1 MQGRRGD
8 LRTPG
13 LGRGVAP
20 GGLRA
25 LAGMLTPVRESEPEI
40 RYARSGDV
48 HIAYTVT
55 GEGPL
60 DLVLVEGYFTH
71 LGIMWEQPG
80 YRRWVYRLASFARV
94 IRFDKRGMGLSDR
107 VQVGTLEERMDD
119 LRGVLDAVG
128 SERAVLV
135 GTSEGGPLSLLF
147 AATLPDRVA
156 ALVLV
161 GAEVRE
167 RVTADWP
174 WGERTDAQFEQEIAE
189 IARGWGTLG
198 LSRDRYPSLEPSDSD
213 RMFEWSKRLV
223 RESAGVGEAIA
234 FKRMAFEIDVRA
246 LSGSVHVPTL
256 VLHRVGD
263 RVCHVGNGRFLAEQ
277 VPGATYRE
285 LPGDDHMPWMNPAG
299 GEEILAEIQEF
310 LTGRRE
316 AQVPDR
322 ILATVLFGDLV
333 ASTNLLS
340 EIGDARYRQ
349 LVELFLD
356 AVRTELHRYRGREV
370 DTAGD
375 GFFASFDGPAR
386 AIRCGQAVAAAARR
400 LGLAVRL
407 GVHTGEVEVVGD
419 KLAGIAVHIGA
430 RIGSLA
436 QGDEILVSS
445 TVRDIVAGSGL
456 RFTDRGQRTLK
467 GVDGEWRLYAVD
479 EL

>member
-1 MQGRRGD
+1 MTFVGD
-8 LRTPG
+8 
-13 LGRGVAP
+13 V
-20 GGLRA
+20 
-25 LAGMLTPVRESEPEI
+25 EPEI

-71 LGIMWEQPG
+71 LGIMWEQPA
-80 YRRWVYRLASFARV
+80 YRRWVNRLASFARV

-107 VQVGTLEERMDD
+107 VQVGTLEQRMDD
-119 LRGVLDAVG
+119 LRAVMDAVG
-128 SERAVLV
+128 SQRAALV

-147 AATLPDRVA
+147 AATLPDRTA
-156 ALVLV
+156 SLVLV

-246 LSGSVHVPTL
+246 ITGSVHVPTL

-263 RVCHVGNGRFLAEQ
+263 RICHVGNGRFLAEQ
-277 VPGATYRE
+277 VPDASYRE
-285 LPGDDHMPWMNPAG
+285 LPGDDHMPWMNPTGA
-299 GEEILAEIQEF
+299 EEILAEVQEF
-310 LTGRRE
+310 LTGTRE

-333 ASTNLLS
+333 DSTTLLS

-356 AVRTELHRYRGREV
+356 AVRRELHRYRGREV

-386 AIRCGQAVAAAARR
+386 AIRCAQAVVAAARG

-407 GVHTGEVEVVGD
+407 GVHTGEVEVLGD

-430 RIGSLA
+430 RVAALA
-436 QGDEILVSS
+436 HGNEVLVSS
-445 TVRDIVAGSGL
+445 TVREIVAGSGL
-456 RFTDRGQRTLK
+456 RFTDRGPRTLK

-479 EL
+479 ET

>member
-263 RVCHVGNGRFLAEQ
+263 RICHVGNGRFLAEQ

-436 QGDEILVSS
+436 QGNEILVSS

>member
-1 MQGRRGD
+1 MAAHLQCLTFVGD
-8 LRTPG
+8 I
-13 LGRGVAP
+13 
-20 GGLRA
+20 
-25 LAGMLTPVRESEPEI
+25 EPKI
-40 RYARSGDV
+40 GYARSGDV

-71 LGIMWEQPG
+71 LGIMWEQPA
-80 YRRWVYRLASFARV
+80 YRRWVNRLASFARV

-119 LRGVLDAVG
+119 LRAVLDAVG
-128 SERAVLV
+128 SERAALV

-147 AATLPDRVA
+147 AATLPDRIA
-156 ALVLV
+156 SLVLV

-174 WGERTDAQFEQEIAE
+174 WGERTDAQFERELVDIGN
-189 IARGWGTLG
+189 RWGVLG
-198 LSRDRYPSLEPSDSD
+198 LSRDRYPSLAAEDSD

-223 RESAGVGEAIA
+223 REAAGVGEAIA

-246 LSGSVHVPTL
+246 VSGSVHVPTL

-263 RVCHVGNGRFLAEQ
+263 RICHVGNGRFLAEQ
-277 VPGATYRE
+277 IPGAAYRE
-285 LPGDDHMPWMNPAG
+285 LPGDDHMPWMNPTGA
-299 GEEILAEIQEF
+299 EEILAEIQEF
-310 LTGRRE
+310 LTGTRE

-375 GFFASFDGPAR
+375 GFFASFEGPAR
-386 AIRCGQAVAAAARR
+386 AIRCAQAVAAAARR
-400 LGLAVRL
+400 LGLTVRL

-430 RIGSLA
+430 RIGALA
-436 QGDEILVSS
+436 DGNEILVSS

-456 RFTDRGQRTLK
+456 RFMDRGPRTLK
-467 GVDGEWRLYAVD
+467 GVDGDWHLYAVD

>member
-1 MQGRRGD
+1 LTFVGD
-8 LRTPG
+8 
-13 LGRGVAP
+13 
-20 GGLRA
+20 
-25 LAGMLTPVRESEPEI
+25 SEPEI

-48 HIAYTVT
+48 HIAYTVI
-55 GEGPL
+55 GDGPL

-71 LGIMWEQPG
+71 LGIMWEQPA
-80 YRRWVYRLASFARV
+80 YRRWVHRLASFARV

-107 VQVGTLEERMDD
+107 VQIGTLEQRMDD
-119 LRGVLDAVG
+119 LRAVLDAVG
-128 SERAVLV
+128 SERAALV

-147 AATLPDRVA
+147 AATLPDRTA

-167 RVTADWP
+167 RVTVEWP
-174 WGERTDAQFEQEIAE
+174 WGERTDAQFERELADIAN
-189 IARGWGTLG
+189 RWGVLG
-198 LSRDRYPSLEPSDSD
+198 LSRDRYPSLAADDSD

-223 RESAGVGEAIA
+223 RESAGPGEAIA

-246 LSGSVHVPTL
+246 LSSSVHVPTL
-256 VLHRVGD
+256 IVHREGD
-263 RVCHVGNGRFLAEQ
+263 RICHVGNGRFLAEQ
-277 VPGATYRE
+277 IHGATYRE

-299 GEEILAEIQEF
+299 AEEILAEIQEF
-310 LTGRRE
+310 LTGTRE
-316 AQVPDR
+316 AQAPDR

-333 ASTNLLS
+333 GSTNLLS

-349 LVELFLD
+349 LVELFL
-356 AVRTELHRYRGREV
+356 AQVRTELHRYRGHEV

-386 AIRCGQAVAAAARR
+386 AIRCAQAVAAAARR

-430 RIGSLA
+430 RIGALA
-436 QGDEILVSS
+436 EGNEVLVSS

-456 RFTDRGQRTLK
+456 RFLDRGPRALK
-467 GVDGEWRLYAVD
+467 GVDGDWRLYAVQ
-479 EL
+479 EPSPSLG

>member
-1 MQGRRGD
+1 M
-8 LRTPG
+8 
-13 LGRGVAP
+13 AP

-119 LRGVLDAVG
+119 LRAVLDAVG

-147 AATLPDRVA
+147 AATLPDRA
-156 ALVLV
+156 TALVLV

-263 RVCHVGNGRFLAEQ
+263 RICHVGNGRFLAEQ

-340 EIGDARYRQ
+340 EVGDARYRQ

-356 AVRTELHRYRGREV
+356 AVRTELHR
-370 DTAGD
+370 
-375 GFFASFDGPAR
+375 
-386 AIRCGQAVAAAARR
+386 
-400 LGLAVRL
+400 
-407 GVHTGEVEVVGD
+407 
-419 KLAGIAVHIGA
+419 
-430 RIGSLA
+430 
-436 QGDEILVSS
+436 
-445 TVRDIVAGSGL
+445 
-456 RFTDRGQRTLK
+456 
-467 GVDGEWRLYAVD
+467 
-479 EL
+479 

>member
-1 MQGRRGD
+1 M
-8 LRTPG
+8 
-13 LGRGVAP
+13 GRGVAP

-48 HIAYTVT
+48 HVAYTVT

-71 LGIMWEQPG
+71 LGITWEQPA
-80 YRRWVYRLASFARV
+80 YRRWVHRLASFARV

-119 LRGVLDAVG
+119 LRAVLDAVG

-147 AATLPDRVA
+147 AATLPDRA
-156 ALVLV
+156 TALVLV

-263 RVCHVGNGRFLAEQ
+263 RICHVGNGRFLAEQ

-340 EIGDARYRQ
+340 EVGDARYRQ

-436 QGDEILVSS
+436 QGNEILVSS

>member
-1 MQGRRGD
+1 MGD
-8 LRTPG
+8 
-13 LGRGVAP
+13 V
-20 GGLRA
+20 
-25 LAGMLTPVRESEPEI
+25 EPEI

-48 HIAYTVT
+48 HIGYTVT

-71 LGIMWEQPG
+71 LGIMWEQPA
-80 YRRWVYRLASFARV
+80 YRRWVNRLASFARV

-107 VQVGTLEERMDD
+107 VQVGTLEQRMDD
-119 LRGVLDAVG
+119 LRAVMDAVG
-128 SERAVLV
+128 SQRAALV

-147 AATLPDRVA
+147 AATLPDRTA
-156 ALVLV
+156 SLVLV

-246 LSGSVHVPTL
+246 ITGSVHVPTL

-263 RVCHVGNGRFLAEQ
+263 RICHVGNGRFLAEQ
-277 VPGATYRE
+277 VPDASYRE
-285 LPGDDHMPWMNPAG
+285 LPGDDHMPWMNPTGA
-299 GEEILAEIQEF
+299 EEILAEVQEF
-310 LTGRRE
+310 LTGTRE

-333 ASTNLLS
+333 DSTTLLS

-356 AVRTELHRYRGREV
+356 AVRRELFRYRGREV

-386 AIRCGQAVAAAARR
+386 AIRCAQAVVAAARG

-407 GVHTGEVEVVGD
+407 GVHTGEVEVLGD

-430 RIGSLA
+430 RVAALA
-436 QGDEILVSS
+436 HGNEVLVSS
-445 TVRDIVAGSGL
+445 TVREIVAGSGL
-456 RFTDRGQRTLK
+456 RFTDRGPRTLK

-479 EL
+479 ET

>member
-1 MQGRRGD
+1 MGD
-8 LRTPG
+8 I
-13 LGRGVAP
+13 A
-20 GGLRA
+20 
-25 LAGMLTPVRESEPEI
+25 PEI

-71 LGIMWEQPG
+71 LGIMWEQPA
-80 YRRWVYRLASFARV
+80 YRRWVKRLASFARV

-107 VQVGTLEERMDD
+107 VQVGTLEQRMDD
-119 LRGVLDAVG
+119 LRAVMDAVG
-128 SERAVLV
+128 SQRAALV

-147 AATLPDRVA
+147 AATLPDRTA
-156 ALVLV
+156 SLILV

-174 WGERTDAQFEQEIAE
+174 WGERTDAQFEQELTE
-189 IARGWGTLG
+189 IANRWGALG
-198 LSRDRYPSLEPSDSD
+198 LSQDRYPSLAAADSD

-223 RESAGVGEAIA
+223 RESAGPGEAIA

-246 LSGSVHVPTL
+246 ITGSIHVPTL

-263 RVCHVGNGRFLAEQ
+263 RICHVGNGRFLAEQ
-277 VPGATYRE
+277 VPDSSYRE
-285 LPGDDHMPWMNPAG
+285 LSGDDHMPWMNPTGA
-299 GEEILAEIQEF
+299 EEILAEIQEF
-310 LTGRRE
+310 LTGTRE

-333 ASTNLLS
+333 DSTTLLS

-356 AVRTELHRYRGREV
+356 AVRRELQSYRGREV

-386 AIRCGQAVAAAARR
+386 AIRCAQAVAAAARG

-407 GVHTGEVEVVGD
+407 GVHTGEVEVLGD

-430 RIGSLA
+430 RVAALA
-436 QGDEILVSS
+436 HGNEVLVSS

-456 RFTDRGQRTLK
+456 RFTDRGPRTLK
-467 GVDGEWRLYAVD
+467 GVDGEWRLYAVA
-479 EL
+479 ET

>member
-1 MQGRRGD
+1 LTFVGD
-8 LRTPG
+8 N
-13 LGRGVAP
+13 
-20 GGLRA
+20 
-25 LAGMLTPVRESEPEI
+25 EPEI
-40 RYARSGDV
+40 GYARSGDV

-55 GEGPL
+55 GDGPL

-71 LGIMWEQPG
+71 LGIMWEQPA
-80 YRRWVYRLASFARV
+80 YRRWVHRLASFARV

-119 LRGVLDAVG
+119 LRAVLDAAG
-128 SERAVLV
+128 SQRAVLV

-147 AATLPDRVA
+147 AATLPERTA

-167 RVTADWP
+167 RVTEDWP
-174 WGERTDAQFEQEIAE
+174 WGERTDEQFERELVDIGN
-189 IARGWGTLG
+189 RWGVLG
-198 LSRDRYPSLEPSDSD
+198 LSRDRYPSLAPADSD
-213 RMFEWSKRLV
+213 LMFEWSKRMV
-223 RESAGVGEAIA
+223 REAAGPGEAIA

-246 LSGSVHVPTL
+246 LSSSVHVPTL
-256 VLHRVGD
+256 ILHRVGD
-263 RVCHVGNGRFLAEQ
+263 RICHVGNSRFLAEQ

-285 LPGDDHMPWMNPAG
+285 LPGDDHMPWMDPG
-299 GEEILAEIQEF
+299 GAEEILAEIQEF
-310 LTGRRE
+310 FTGTRE

-333 ASTNLLS
+333 ASTHLLS

-349 LVELFLD
+349 LIELFLD

>member
-1 MQGRRGD
+1 MLPPHPYQAGWAAAD
-8 LRTPG
+8 LRC
-13 LGRGVAP
+13 
-20 GGLRA
+20 
-25 LAGMLTPVRESEPEI
+25 LTFVGDIEPEI
-40 RYARSGDV
+40 GYARSGDV
-48 HIAYTVT
+48 HIAYSVT

-71 LGIMWEQPG
+71 LGIMWEQPA
-80 YRRWVYRLASFARV
+80 YRRWVHRLASFARV

-107 VQVGTLEERMDD
+107 VQVGTLEQRMDD
-119 LRGVLDAVG
+119 LRVVLDAAG
-128 SERAVLV
+128 SERAALV

-156 ALVLV
+156 SLVLV

-167 RVTADWP
+167 RVTEEWP
-174 WGERTDAQFEQEIAE
+174 WGERTDAQFERELVDIAN
-189 IARGWGTLG
+189 RWGVLG
-198 LSRDRYPSLEPSDSD
+198 LSRDRYPSLALADSD

-223 RESAGVGEAIA
+223 REAAGPGEAIA

-263 RVCHVGNGRFLAEQ
+263 RICHVGNGRFLAQ
-277 VPGATYRE
+277 QIPDATYRE
-285 LPGDDHMPWMNPAG
+285 LPGDDHMPWMNPTGA
-299 GEEILAEIQEF
+299 EEILAEIQEF
-310 LTGRRE
+310 LTGTRE

-340 EIGDARYRQ
+340 EIGDARYRP

-386 AIRCGQAVAAAARR
+386 AIRCAQAVAAAARR

-430 RIGSLA
+430 RVGALA
-436 QGDEILVSS
+436 DGNEILVSS

-456 RFTDRGQRTLK
+456 RFIDRGLRTLK
-467 GVDGEWRLYAVD
+467 GVDGDWHLYAVD

>member
-1 MQGRRGD
+1 
-8 LRTPG
+8 
-13 LGRGVAP
+13 
-20 GGLRA
+20 
-25 LAGMLTPVRESEPEI
+25 MLTPVRESEPEI

-48 HIAYTVT
+48 HIAYAVT

-71 LGIMWEQPG
+71 LGIMWEQPA
-80 YRRWVYRLASFARV
+80 YRRWVHRLASFARV

-119 LRGVLDAVG
+119 LRAVLDAVG

-147 AATLPDRVA
+147 AATLPDRAA

-198 LSRDRYPSLEPSDSD
+198 LSRDRYPTLEPSDSD

-246 LSGSVHVPTL
+246 FSGSVHVPTL

-263 RVCHVGNGRFLAEQ
+263 RICHVGNGRFLAEQ

-316 AQVPDR
+316 SQVPDR

-340 EIGDARYRQ
+340 AIGDARYRQ
-349 LVELFLD
+349 IVELFLD

-386 AIRCGQAVAAAARR
+386 AIRCAQAVVAAARR

-407 GVHTGEVEVVGD
+407 GVHIGEVEVVGD

-436 QGDEILVSS
+436 QGNEILVSS

-467 GVDGEWRLYAVD
+467 GLDGEWRLYAVD

>member
-1 MQGRRGD
+1 M
-8 LRTPG
+8 
-13 LGRGVAP
+13 A
-20 GGLRA
+20 
-25 LAGMLTPVRESEPEI
+25 PEI

-71 LGIMWEQPG
+71 LGIMWEQPA
-80 YRRWVYRLASFARV
+80 YRRWVNRLASFARV

-107 VQVGTLEERMDD
+107 VQVGTLEQRMDD
-119 LRGVLDAVG
+119 LRAVMDAVG
-128 SERAVLV
+128 SQQAALV

-147 AATLPDRVA
+147 AATLPDRTGS
-156 ALVLV
+156 LILV

-174 WGERTDAQFEQEIAE
+174 WGERTDAQFEQELTE
-189 IARGWGTLG
+189 IANRWGALG
-198 LSRDRYPSLEPSDSD
+198 LSQDRYPSLAAADSD

-223 RESAGVGEAIA
+223 RESAGPGEAIA

-246 LSGSVHVPTL
+246 ITGSIHVPTL

-263 RVCHVGNGRFLAEQ
+263 RICHVGNGRFLAEQ
-277 VPGATYRE
+277 VPDASYRE
-285 LPGDDHMPWMNPAG
+285 LSGDDHMPWMNPTGA
-299 GEEILAEIQEF
+299 EEILAEIQEF
-310 LTGRRE
+310 LTGTRE
-316 AQVPDR
+316 AQVTDR

-333 ASTNLLS
+333 DSTTLLS

-356 AVRTELHRYRGREV
+356 AVRRELFRYRGREV

-386 AIRCGQAVAAAARR
+386 AIRCAQAVVAAARR

-407 GVHTGEVEVVGD
+407 GVHTGEVEVLGD

-430 RIGSLA
+430 RVAALA
-436 QGDEILVSS
+436 HGNEVLVSS

-456 RFTDRGQRTLK
+456 RFTDRGPRTLK

-479 EL
+479 ET

>member
-1 MQGRRGD
+1 MRG
-8 LRTPG
+8 PG
-13 LGRGVAP
+13 TLP
-20 GGLRA
+20 C
-25 LAGMLTPVRESEPEI
+25 LTFVGDSEPEI
-40 RYARSGDV
+40 RYARSRDV
-48 HIAYTVT
+48 HIAYTVI
-55 GEGPL
+55 GDGPL

-71 LGIMWEQPG
+71 LGIMWEQPA
-80 YRRWVYRLASFARV
+80 YRRWVHRLASFARV

-107 VQVGTLEERMDD
+107 VQIGTLEQRMDD
-119 LRGVLDAVG
+119 LRAVLDAVG
-128 SERAVLV
+128 SERAALV

-147 AATLPDRVA
+147 AATLPDRTA

-167 RVTADWP
+167 RVTVEWP
-174 WGERTDAQFEQEIAE
+174 WGERTDAQFERELADIAN
-189 IARGWGTLG
+189 RWGVLG
-198 LSRDRYPSLEPSDSD
+198 LSRDRYPSLAADDSD

-223 RESAGVGEAIA
+223 RESAGPGEAIA

-246 LSGSVHVPTL
+246 LSSSVHVPTL
-256 VLHRVGD
+256 IVHREGD
-263 RVCHVGNGRFLAEQ
+263 RICHVGNGRFLAEQ
-277 VPGATYRE
+277 IHGATYRE

-299 GEEILAEIQEF
+299 AEEILAEIQEF
-310 LTGRRE
+310 LTGTRE
-316 AQVPDR
+316 AQAPDR

-333 ASTNLLS
+333 GSTNLLS

-349 LVELFLD
+349 LVELFL
-356 AVRTELHRYRGREV
+356 AQVRTELHRYRGHEV

-386 AIRCGQAVAAAARR
+386 AIRCAQAVAAAARR

-430 RIGSLA
+430 RIGALA
-436 QGDEILVSS
+436 EGNEVLVSS

-456 RFTDRGQRTLK
+456 RFLDRGPRALK
-467 GVDGEWRLYAVD
+467 GVDGDWRLYAVQ
-479 EL
+479 EPSPSLG